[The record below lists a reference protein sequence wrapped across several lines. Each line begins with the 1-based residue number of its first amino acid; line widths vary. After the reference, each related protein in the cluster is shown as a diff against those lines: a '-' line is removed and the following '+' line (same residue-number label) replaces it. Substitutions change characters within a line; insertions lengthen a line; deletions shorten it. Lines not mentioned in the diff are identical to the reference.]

1 MLMVAGFVRSARKSK
16 PLSRNNYRNSNL
28 NILLLYLTMVKKRYH
43 AIVTGLVQ
51 GVFFRMFAKRTARSL
66 GLKGYTKNLP
76 DKTVEVVVEGEEKN
90 IKVILDWLK
99 KGPSAAKVVDIK
111 IKKQEYKGEFDIM
124 AGQDFQECQKT
135 VRIFHPTDGAL
146 PKT

>member
-1 MLMVAGFVRSARKSK
+1 
-16 PLSRNNYRNSNL
+16 
-28 NILLLYLTMVKKRYH
+28 MVKKRYH

-76 DKTVEVVVEGEEKN
+76 DKTVEIVVEGEEKN

-99 KGPSAAKVVDIK
+99 KGPSAAKVMDIK
-111 IKKQEYKGEFDIM
+111 IKKQEYKGEFDSFEII
-124 AGQDFQECQKT
+124 T
-135 VRIFHPTDGAL
+135 
-146 PKT
+146 

>member
-1 MLMVAGFVRSARKSK
+1 
-16 PLSRNNYRNSNL
+16 
-28 NILLLYLTMVKKRYH
+28 MVKKRYH

-111 IKKQEYKGEFDIM
+111 IKKQEYKGEFDSFEII
-124 AGQDFQECQKT
+124 T
-135 VRIFHPTDGAL
+135 
-146 PKT
+146 